1 MVDGRWRPAGLW
13 HRLGALVSAV
23 VRLPWSTRL
32 AMLSRLF
39 AIQGS
44 WTYEKMVGHGIAFAI
59 EPAIRLLPGGPTGER
74 YHAAMVRNSGYFNA
88 HPYLAAVAVGAL
100 ARAELEGLPAE
111 QIDRFRTAAPGPL
124 GSVGDRLIWAG
135 WVPLCSALALLAF
148 GLGASPA
155 GVVLLFLGVYNAG
168 HVALRTWGL
177 HVGWRDGLRVA
188 QALGTP
194 VLRQGPAHVARATAF
209 VAGVALPVAAQ
220 GIIGPGRVL
229 LGAVLATVAL
239 GAVVVTLLQG
249 RYEGWRLAIFAIAAF
264 LLSSVVR

>member
-1 MVDGRWRPAGLW
+1 MTAAPT
-13 HRLGALVSAV
+13 
-23 VRLPWSTRL
+23 LPWSVRAAIL
-32 AMLSRLF
+32 LRLF
-39 AIQGS
+39 AIQGA
-44 WTYEKMVGHGIAFAI
+44 WTYEKMVGNGIAFAM
-59 EPAIRLLPGGPTGER
+59 EPAMRLLPGGRTGER
-74 YHAAMVRNSGYFNA
+74 YRTAMRRHSGYFNA

-100 ARAELEGLPAE
+100 TRAELDGLPTE
-111 QIDRFRTAAPGPL
+111 LIERFRTAAPGPL

-155 GVVLLFLGVYNAG
+155 GVVLLFLGVYNLG
-168 HVALRTWGL
+168 HVAMRAWAL

-188 QALGTP
+188 QALGAP
-194 VLRQGPAHVARATAF
+194 VLRLGPAHLARATAF

-229 LGAVLATVAL
+229 LGSVLVAVAG

-249 RYEGWRLAIFAIAAF
+249 RYEGWRLAIFALAAF